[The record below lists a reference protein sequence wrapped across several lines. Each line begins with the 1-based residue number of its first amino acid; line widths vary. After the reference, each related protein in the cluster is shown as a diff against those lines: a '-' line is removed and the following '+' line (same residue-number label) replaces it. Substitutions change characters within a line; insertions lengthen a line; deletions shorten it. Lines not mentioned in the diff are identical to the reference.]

1 MSGPRWDGRE
11 SNQMRPPQVEFRP
24 LLRSDGSARFCF
36 GHSVVVAAVY
46 GPREAKSKA
55 KEIPDRATFEV
66 IVRPR
71 VGIPGQA
78 ERTLEGH
85 LLRQLDHIV
94 IHTEYPRTQITV
106 VVQVCSSD
114 GSVRAAAGNAAFLA
128 LLDAGVALRAT
139 VLSVCIGVRGVSD
152 DSQMVDETDQEL
164 AVPSVPILLL
174 DPTDMEEKEC
184 DAVVTFGVDSRRDIL
199 VSSLSTGVAVDA
211 PVWASCVE
219 AGNKAC
225 QVLEAFLR
233 MSLSKRLDTFIR

>member
-1 MSGPRWDGRE
+1 
-11 SNQMRPPQVEFRP
+11 MRPPQVEFRP

-55 KEIPDRATFEV
+55 REIPDRATFEV

-71 VGIPGQA
+71 VGVPGQA

-94 IHTEYPRTQITV
+94 MHKEYPKTQITV

-152 DSQMVDETDQEL
+152 DSQMADENGQV

-199 VSSLSTGVAVDA
+199 VSSLSTGVALDA
-211 PVWASCVE
+211 PVWSSCVE
-219 AGNKAC
+219 AGSKAC

-233 MSLSKRLDTFIR
+233 MSLSRRLDTFIR